1 MSPAGFHTEG
11 RVTPYMHYIGLMFY
25 HVIPALVDHISLPD
39 SMIGLISKLQQDVV
53 SWPASRDLLQYITS
67 LIIGGTSHG
76 DSVMVRSASLVSSM
90 IKFGFSTDLAK
101 QFF

>member
-1 MSPAGFHTEG
+1 MSPAGIHTKG

-25 HVIPALVDHISLPD
+25 HVIPALIDHISLPD
-39 SMIGLISKLQQDVV
+39 SMIGFISKLQQDVV

-67 LIIGGTSHG
+67 LILGGTSHG
-76 DSVMVRSASLVSSM
+76 DGVVVRSARIVSSM